1 LHVWVLN
8 HALLTATNSDSTMGS
23 LLATGRSRAV
33 TSSLGGTVMIAVPDI
48 HPLFTK
54 EDHKT
59 SVTNLSRV
67 SECVPR
73 FMDIIVI
80 PYV

>member
-1 LHVWVLN
+1 
-8 HALLTATNSDSTMGS
+8 
-23 LLATGRSRAV
+23 
-33 TSSLGGTVMIAVPDI
+33 LGGTVMIAVPDI
-48 HPLFTK
+48 DFLFIK